1 MLHASIVVATPN
13 RAKIDNNAEGRRKMG
28 AGDNGTV
35 DNSANRAGN
44 AYHGGASGS
53 ADNSAQTE
61 FAKTLNQEND
71 SSQVHGGGT
80 KTRTVDNQMM
90 GILNNPRLS
99 EDAKVAE
106 LQKAIAN
113 LPDSEKKDLYERL
126 KDRKSHDP
134 LAQQFHYR
142 LSHHPDKAGGVST
155 TDQVLNTLKAAGSKS
170 QAPADALARDRILSR
185 DATGLK
191 SGEVINAKVT
201 TKEDIT
207 NPKAEMTFDFSKQI
221 TKDQAAA
228 ILFQHGK
235 VPENAT
241 LTQGKGNEWIV
252 QYPNSIDANRNVTS
266 HMNSHTETMVTRS
279 KLPGEMF
286 YAEPNRTYSW
296 VGEAKA
302 FNTTKEGPPRRD
314 LKTDMGFVISKRY

>member
-1 MLHASIVVATPN
+1 
-13 RAKIDNNAEGRRKMG
+13 
-28 AGDNGTV
+28 
-35 DNSANRAGN
+35 
-44 AYHGGASGS
+44 
-53 ADNSAQTE
+53 
-61 FAKTLNQEND
+61 
-71 SSQVHGGGT
+71 
-80 KTRTVDNQMM
+80 
-90 GILNNPRLS
+90 
-99 EDAKVAE
+99 AE

-252 QYPNSIDANRNVTS
+252 QYLNSIDANRNVTS
-266 HMNSHTETMVTRS
+266 HMNSHTETMVTRRN
-279 KLPGEMF
+279 LPGEMF
-286 YAEPNRTYSW
+286 NANPTLTYSG
-296 VGEAKA
+296 VGEEKEY
-302 FNTTKEGPPRRD
+302 TPTKEAPPRRD
-314 LKTDMGFVISKRY
+314 LKNDMGFVISKRYPLDIGQSPHLNVRRLVEPGPGYEVVFDKPKTMDQVKDTFFESGVRDDQVRLIPVPQEPTAIWQVQMLDSQEPLK